1 MEKETFSQMVR
12 VFESSYGL
20 KLKQDTKKV
29 YWDFLKNYND
39 DEIKNATVKC
49 IRESEFLPK
58 ISEIINAIEGNSED
72 EAELAY
78 LEFKK
83 KLDNEGSYLSVEF
96 TKYPAI
102 GATIEAMGG
111 WIRISD
117 TLLDDENWLR
127 INFIRLYNIM
137 KKRGDYPDEL
147 PGRFEI
153 DNSNKGYTEKVMLE
167 KYGRKLDGR
176 KIDRGLIEEIKVH
189 KQSIDKKEPMKI
201 GDIIKEMKGDE

>member
-1 MEKETFSQMVR
+1 MKKETFSQMVK
-12 VFESSYGL
+12 VFESSYGS

-49 IRESEFLPK
+49 IKESEFLPK

-102 GATIEAMGG
+102 SATIEALGG

-117 TLLDDENWLR
+117 TLIDDEKWLR

-137 KKRGDYPDEL
+137 KRRDDYPDEL

-153 DNSNKGYTEKVMLE
+153 DNSNKGYTGKVMLE
-167 KYGRKLDGR
+167 KYGRRLDGKKVDR
-176 KIDRGLIEEIKVH
+176 KLLKSG
-189 KQSIDKKEPMKI
+189 KKEPMKI
-201 GDIIKEMKGDE
+201 GDIIKEMKEE

>member
-1 MEKETFSQMVR
+1 MKKETFSQMVK
-12 VFESSYGL
+12 VFESGYGL

-58 ISEIINAIEGNSED
+58 ISDIVNAIEGNSED

-102 GATIEAMGG
+102 SAVVEALGDWVKISDMTIDDEK
-111 WIRISD
+111 WIKKDFIRI
-117 TLLDDENWLR
+117 
-127 INFIRLYNIM
+127 YPIM
-137 KKRGDYPDEL
+137 KRRGNFPEKL
-147 PGRFEI
+147 IGRFEL
-153 DNSNKGYTEKVMLE
+153 DNNNKYTEEYME
-167 KYGRKLDGR
+167 KRYNRKLDGT
-176 KIDRGLIEEIKVH
+176 KMIAKKLIESE
-189 KQSIDKKEPMKI
+189 SNNR
-201 GDIIKEMKGDE
+201 KGEDD